1 MEHATKHR
9 KAERI
14 GRMQDRAQVHYLTH
28 TVNAYGERME
38 SWSSL
43 GTFWAETKYMDLR
56 SKEQEL
62 AGQETVRRA
71 VQFTIRNTG
80 VVNETMRVYAG
91 QRLYDIESI
100 GISNDRQY
108 ITLTCTQY
116 DAGTLTTPEGEELMG
131 NTSYLETFTGI
142 TGDTVT
148 VTVYGGNIPDNK
160 ARVFVTVNGNETQ
173 AYQIAGSEIVL
184 DWELVSDDF
193 VTVRF
198 FV

>member
-1 MEHATKHR
+1 
-9 KAERI
+9 
-14 GRMQDRAQVHYLTH
+14 MQDRAQVHYLTH
-28 TVNAYGERME
+28 TVNAYGERVE

-62 AGQETVRRA
+62 AGQETARRA

-100 GISNDRQY
+100 SVSNDRQY
-108 ITLTCTQY
+108 ITLTCKQY
-116 DAGTLTTPEGEELMG
+116 DTGALTTPEGGEMVG

-142 TGDTVT
+142 TGNTVT
-148 VTVYGGNIPDNK
+148 VTVYGGNISDNK

-173 AYQIAGSEIVL
+173 SYSIAGSDIVL